1 MKSHSCS
8 FWYKI
13 IKSGCSPGVG
23 RLPWEQEAARSNR
36 ATRTN
41 ASGTAV
47 PEAFFAISLFTAV
60 QILIGHEW
68 SVRGARGLGQS
79 SVDLQFCWAWFA
91 VPSRMFV
98 W

>member
-47 PEAFFAISLFTAV
+47 PEAFFAIFLFSAAQFMTV
-60 QILIGHEW
+60 SVIKSINPLDTLPHILFQGKE
-68 SVRGARGLGQS
+68 RLGL
-79 SVDLQFCWAWFA
+79 
-91 VPSRMFV
+91 
-98 W
+98 